1 MKQIVRIRLQMEEV
15 ECARCTGLLFL
26 HTVRVLLTG
35 QVAPEQAGPG
45 WGQALKASLSGEG
58 LAGNRGG
65 HL

>member
-1 MKQIVRIRLQMEEV
+1 MEEV

-35 QVAPEQAGPG
+35 WVAPEQAGPG
-45 WGQALKASLSGEG
+45 WGPSLKPSPGEG
-58 LAGNRGG
+58 LAGNRRG